1 MIAIY
6 MLFLYVNCFLTV
18 DEVFLKDTFNL
29 ISVRSLTWSI
39 FTAVQSTSMQIRVAI
54 AVIFSD

>member
-1 MIAIY
+1 VIAIY